1 MLDQCHTVAEPCEG
15 LGESF
20 YFYISLTFQIAMHPP
35 VDDELID
42 ALEAEL
48 PASNCGGCGFSG
60 CRSFAEIVAGSGTT
74 HGFLCSVGGHEVMN
88 RLHRIMRSRNG

>member
-1 MLDQCHTVAEPCEG
+1 MNHLA
-15 LGESF
+15 
-20 YFYISLTFQIAMHPP
+20 
-35 VDDELID
+35 DDELID

-74 HGFLCSVGGHEVMN
+74 NGFLCSDGGPEVMK
-88 RLHRIMRSRNG
+88 RLNGLLGARHR

>member
-1 MLDQCHTVAEPCEG
+1 MYTP
-15 LGESF
+15 S
-20 YFYISLTFQIAMHPP
+20 
-35 VDDELID
+35 DDELID

-74 HGFLCSVGGHEVMN
+74 HGFLCTVGGHEVMD
-88 RLHRIMRSRNG
+88 RLHVLLRNHHG